1 MPDDL
6 AQLRQ
11 EVENATRVAQDALAR
26 AERAE
31 KAVEALSF
39 TGIDLFI
46 GQGPYLAS
54 SPTADGTIPITY
66 KGQRFNMLVDKV

>member
-1 MPDDL
+1 MEEEL

-11 EVENATRVAQDALAR
+11 DVAAATKVAEDALAL
-26 AERAE
+26 ANSAQETL
-31 KAVEALSF
+31 KALSF
-39 TGIDLFI
+39 TGIELFI
-46 GQGPYLAS
+46 GQGPYAAS